1 MTGFV
6 FLRVRAHRLLLAAA
20 VLAVLLTTS
29 VLAALTA
36 FSGSIG
42 DAALRHTLTHR
53 SAVPAS
59 LVVSAQLEPDER
71 EPADAAAREA
81 ARDTFDGL
89 PVTVRKLEA
98 SGPYALPRSLQAP
111 AARRGD
117 PDLTHFASLD
127 RSRVRLTAGR
137 MPAAGAGKSGGPV
150 EVALPATAAEALSLK
165 PGARLKV
172 TDRLGGKPV
181 TIEITGLYKA
191 ADQADPYWQL
201 DALGGRGVRKV
212 VFTTYGPL
220 LTDPAVLGSG
230 RTSAGEMSWLA
241 VADFRSVTTDRMADL
256 RHAATTGP
264 KKLLAAPGFEDG
276 GSAQTSLPTVLEQI
290 DRALLVSRST
300 LTIVAVQLVLLAGY
314 ALLLVARLL
323 SSERAGETELLRAR
337 GGSRARITWLAAAE
351 ALLLALPAAVVAP
364 LLAGPLTR
372 LLADRGELSRIGLRL
387 DTGVTGQ
394 VWLIAAVTALAC
406 ALAVVAPALAASA
419 GSRRATRSAALPGPV
434 RAGADLALL
443 LVAAVAYWQLDRQTK
458 GSGGGAL
465 SGDRAGGLGIDPLLV
480 AAPALAL
487 LAGTVLTLRLLPPAA
502 RLAERRAAGG
512 RGLATAL
519 AGWQF
524 SRRPLRGAGPVLL
537 LVLSVAMGML
547 AIGQSASW
555 NRSQSDQADFRS
567 GASVRMTGGINGD
580 PAKSGAYGQLPGV
593 RDAAPA
599 FRTTL
604 DLSGGRTADILALDT
619 AHAGER
625 MLMRD
630 DLGAG
635 ATARLFDSLA
645 PKEAAR
651 PGLTLPA
658 KSTRLRFDLALSAPA
673 APHRASPSG
682 MGPQLTV
689 LLEDRYGLP
698 YQVVAGAVPVDGRK
712 RPFEIKVAAAGGL
725 AVTGFE
731 LDDKQ
736 PVDDGESH
744 RLAVTRLRTVT
755 EGGAEQPVP
764 VPGGFRW
771 RAAVSADSLGEVR
784 PGAAAFPTASDAT
797 PLGLDYLTGSVTSE
811 DAVYSIPGL
820 NVRITAERPKAPA
833 VIRAVATDAYLKA
846 TGARTGQTVDVTL
859 AGERVRVRIARTV
872 HRLPTTGPGGS
883 AETTTE
889 YRRAKDG
896 GALLLD
902 LRSLGQVFADRP
914 TARLSVTEWW
924 LSTAPGRT
932 AEVAAALRALPD
944 TDPAQVL
951 VRDEVADELVSDPL
965 GAGPQSALLAVAV
978 IAAALAAVGF
988 AVAAVGS
995 QRERSAEF
1003 AVLRALG
1010 TPRRQLARMTAAEQ
1024 GVLIA
1029 IALLVGGLLGALLT
1043 RAVVPLIVLTGQAAQ
1058 PVPPVLTHLP
1068 AGQVALLLAGVAAL
1082 PLLIVA
1088 ALALRRADP
1097 AISLR
1102 HQGDH

>member
-71 EPADAAAREA
+71 APADAAAREA

-137 MPAAGAGKSGGPV
+137 LPAAGAGTSGGPV

-165 PGARLKV
+165 PGARLEV

-220 LTDPAVLGSG
+220 LTDPAVLDSG
-230 RTSAGEMSWLA
+230 RTSAGEVSWLA

-264 KKLLAAPGFEDG
+264 KKLLAAPGFKDG
-276 GSAQTSLPTVLEQI
+276 ASARTSLPTVLEQI

-419 GSRRATRSAALPGPV
+419 GGRRATRSAALPGPV

-458 GSGGGAL
+458 GSGSGAL
-465 SGDRAGGLGIDPLLV
+465 SGDR
-480 AAPALAL
+480 
-487 LAGTVLTLRLLPPAA
+487 
-502 RLAERRAAGG
+502 AGG

-604 DLSGGRTADILALDT
+604 DLSGERTADILALDT
-619 AHAGER
+619 AHADER

-635 ATARLFDSLA
+635 STARLFDSLA

-658 KSTRLRFDLALSAPA
+658 KSTRLRFNLALSAPA
-673 APHRASPSG
+673 APHRTSPSG

-698 YQVVAGAVPVDGRK
+698 YQVAAGAVPVDGRT

-784 PGAAAFPTASDAT
+784 PGAAAFPTASAAT

-811 DAVYSIPGL
+811 DAAYSLPSL

-846 TGARTGQTVDVTL
+846 TGARTGQAVDVTL
-859 AGERVRVRIARTV
+859 AGERVRVRIAARTV

-914 TARLSVTEWW
+914 GARFSVTEWW

-988 AVAAVGS
+988 AVTAVGS

-1058 PVPPVLTHLP
+1058 PVPPVLTQLP